1 MVAGRGR
8 SCFTISLITSHL
20 GINPERGGRPPRES
34 RTGVNVAARMGVLAQ
49 EVARLFRLVQLK
61 AFRVK
66 KAIEVMVMY
75 NDRLRRAI
83 GGAN

>member
-1 MVAGRGR
+1 MAGRGR
-8 SCFTISLITSHL
+8 FCFTISLITSHL
-20 GINPERGGRPPRES
+20 GIKPESGGRPPRER

-66 KAIEVMVMY
+66 NAMEVIVIY
-75 NDRLRRAI
+75 NVRFRRAI